1 MIERHKRLIL
11 GSGEALQ
18 HAFDH
23 RGNRLDRIAPGLVRD
38 RPDQHRP
45 GDHQGDGGDPRPFPL
60 ETEETTAGMDRTP
73 RARPTTKRVSGS
85 MTDMLPLVT
94 QWGDYSGSVL

>member
-1 MIERHKRLIL
+1 LFEIAQTNIVPAIIKVMVAIL
-11 GSGEALQ
+11 GLS
-18 HAFDH
+18 
-23 RGNRLDRIAPGLVRD
+23 
-38 RPDQHRP
+38 
-45 GDHQGDGGDPRPFPL
+45 PL